1 VNRRLNSWLR
11 AHRVCNVCDS
21 TSSGGC
27 VSLYAQSLVT
37 EGMVNQC
44 HAKSYE
50 FTLLVRDCIAS
61 DSDSVHSHARINGSL
76 SNIVIMGTFQKEKK
90 ITTEIPWPPEQWLF
104 LKTMLAPRLIARQ
117 SSYIY
122 LANIP
127 CFRELILDLVHNN
140 TVLNG
145 EVFCA
150 CIKAIS
156 VMTCSKSITV
166 GIWLV
171 TESCEMIRE
180 REWKQIYD
188 LDLQLSMVSE
198 SITRGAGLE
207 TE

>member
-1 VNRRLNSWLR
+1 
-11 AHRVCNVCDS
+11 
-21 TSSGGC
+21 
-27 VSLYAQSLVT
+27 
-37 EGMVNQC
+37 
-44 HAKSYE
+44 
-50 FTLLVRDCIAS
+50 
-61 DSDSVHSHARINGSL
+61 
-76 SNIVIMGTFQKEKK
+76 
-90 ITTEIPWPPEQWLF
+90 LF